1 MENALNNLNFN
12 QAAATSEDKKKNN
25 IFLNMKVKTKSGDT
39 RRFSF
44 LLCTTGGGLEQNNA
58 RNIMAAALE
67 KSKVQKIDEVN
78 KYLESIFVGSVEE
91 VKCSLAGIQS
101 SAKDWVNDF

>member
-12 QAAATSEDKKKNN
+12 QATSEDKKKNN

-67 KSKVQKIDEVN
+67 KSKVQKLDEVN

-91 VKCSLAGIQS
+91 VKCSLSGIQS